1 MRTCPHATAKGAI
14 IMRDDS
20 NQTPGAPDERPGEE
34 QGAPGYPGH
43 PPSPYGQQGAPGYPP
58 PGGQEY
64 PPPPGYQGAPGYP
77 PPPPPPPPGYQPGYQ
92 GYPGGAAAA
101 GAYGGYGAYGTPYA
115 PTQPPQ
121 PAGWAGLPQKWLN
134 VTTRPG
140 VTSFVNELPTANW
153 RDIWLA
159 LIGLAVLAAITGA
172 IAGLYTPN
180 VITVPD
186 TQTGGSR
193 EIRLPA
199 GTGIGS
205 LIGVPLGFFI
215 AAGIWFVCAKLFGGS
230 GSFLHQAY
238 AMSLYWVPLEGIT
251 AIAGLIPVL
260 GGFVSFLVGIYMI
273 VEAVFAIAASHRL
286 STGRATAA
294 VLLPV
299 IVAVLLA
306 CALFVLFI
314 GLIAAAI
321 NGAGR

>member
-1 MRTCPHATAKGAI
+1 MTMRN
-14 IMRDDS
+14 DS
-20 NQTPGAPDERPGEE
+20 NQPPGAPDERPAGEG
-34 QGAPGYPGH
+34 QGYPEY
-43 PPSPYGQQGAPGYPP
+43 PQPPYGQQGASGYPP
-58 PGGQEY
+58 PPPGGGQAY

-92 GYPGGAAAA
+92 GYQGYQAYPGGAAAM
-101 GAYGGYGAYGTPYA
+101 GAYGAPYA

-153 RDIWLA
+153 RDIWLP

-172 IAGLYTPN
+172 ISGLYTSS
-180 VITVPD
+180 TFTLPD
-186 TQTGGSR
+186 VQTGGSR
-193 EIRLPA
+193 VIHVPA
-199 GTGIGS
+199 GSGAGS

-215 AAGIWFVCAKLFGGS
+215 AAGVLFVCAKIFGGS

-238 AMSLYWVPLEGIT
+238 AMSLYWIPLEGIT

-260 GGFVSFLVGIYMI
+260 GGIVSFVVGIYMI

-294 VLLPV
+294 VLLPA

-306 CALFVLFI
+306 CALLVLFI
-314 GLIAAAI
+314 GLIAAAV
-321 NGAGR
+321 NGGR

>member
-1 MRTCPHATAKGAI
+1 M
-14 IMRDDS
+14 
-20 NQTPGAPDERPGEE
+20 
-34 QGAPGYPGH
+34 
-43 PPSPYGQQGAPGYPP
+43 
-58 PGGQEY
+58 
-64 PPPPGYQGAPGYP
+64 
-77 PPPPPPPPGYQPGYQ
+77 
-92 GYPGGAAAA
+92 
-101 GAYGGYGAYGTPYA
+101 GAYGAPFA

-153 RDIWLA
+153 RDIWLP
-159 LIGLAVLAAITGA
+159 LLGLAVLSAITGA
-172 IAGLYTPN
+172 ISGLYTSGN
-180 VITVPD
+180 FTVPD
-186 TQTGGSR
+186 ASAPGGSR
-193 EIRLPA
+193 TIHVPA

-215 AAGIWFVCAKLFGGS
+215 AVGVLFVCAKIFGGS

-260 GGFVSFLVGIYMI
+260 GGIVSFLVGIYMI
-273 VEAVFAIAASHRL
+273 FEAVFAIAASHRL

-299 IVAVLLA
+299 IVGVLLA
-306 CALFVLFI
+306 CALIVLFI
-314 GLIAAAI
+314 GVIAALV
-321 NGAGR
+321 NGGR

>member
-1 MRTCPHATAKGAI
+1 
-14 IMRDDS
+14 MRDDS
-20 NQTPGAPDERPGEE
+20 NQTPGAPDERPAGEG
-34 QGAPGYPGH
+34 QGYQGY
-43 PPSPYGQQGAPGYPP
+43 PPSPYGQQGTPGYPP
-58 PGGQEY
+58 PPPGGGQEY

-92 GYPGGAAAA
+92 GYQGYQAYPGGAAAM
-101 GAYGGYGAYGTPYA
+101 GAYGAYGAPYA

-153 RDIWLA
+153 RDIWLP

-180 VITVPD
+180 NITVPD
-186 TQTGGSR
+186 AQTGGTR
-193 EIRLPA
+193 VIHLPA
-199 GTGIGS
+199 GSGAGS

-215 AAGIWFVCAKLFGGS
+215 AAGVLFVCAKIFGGS

-260 GGFVSFLVGIYMI
+260 GGIVSFVVGIYMI
-273 VEAVFAIAASHRL
+273 VEAVFAIAASHRI

-306 CALFVLFI
+306 CALIVLFI
-314 GLIAAAI
+314 GLIAAAV
-321 NGAGR
+321 NGGR

>member
-1 MRTCPHATAKGAI
+1 MT
-14 IMRDDS
+14 MRDDS
-20 NQTPGAPDERPGEE
+20 NQTPGAPDERPAGEG
-34 QGAPGYPGH
+34 QGYQEYPQ
-43 PPSPYGQQGAPGYPP
+43 PPYGQQGAPGYPP
-58 PGGQEY
+58 PPPSGGQAY

-77 PPPPPPPPGYQPGYQ
+77 PPPPPPPPPGYQPGYQ
-92 GYPGGAAAA
+92 GYQAYPGGAAAA
-101 GAYGGYGAYGTPYA
+101 GAYGVYGAPYA

-153 RDIWLA
+153 RDIWLP

-172 IAGLYTPN
+172 ISGLYESSTF
-180 VITVPD
+180 TVPD
-186 TQTGGSR
+186 AQTGGSR
-193 EIRLPA
+193 VIHLPA

-215 AAGIWFVCAKLFGGS
+215 AAGVLFVCAKIFGGS

-260 GGFVSFLVGIYMI
+260 GGIVSFLVGIYMI

-306 CALFVLFI
+306 CALIVLFI
-314 GLIAAAI
+314 GLIAAAV
-321 NGAGR
+321 NGGR